1 MIGLCLIHKQRL
13 MTLTHGYRSCLF
25 LNEENM
31 MITTIIIAA
40 NLNLLSF
47 KEKNVLTIVQ
57 YIQRNLYVSYILV
70 HVTNH
75 KVYELL
81 PLLSQDKN

>member
-13 MTLTHGYRSCLF
+13 MMLTHGYRSCPC

-31 MITTIIIAA
+31 IITTIIIAA

-47 KEKNVLTIVQ
+47 KEKNVLTIVAIYSEKSLCQ
-57 YIQRNLYVSYILV
+57 LYLSTRN
-70 HVTNH
+70 
-75 KVYELL
+75 K
-81 PLLSQDKN
+81 P